1 MPAFVMKRNQ
11 KGGVNDMF
19 YKALGFVV
27 WRLAVAYMRQR
38 FARYAKGAAVAGV
51 LALGL
56 AAYLGTRSGSEG

>member
-1 MPAFVMKRNQ
+1 
-11 KGGVNDMF
+11 MF

-27 WRLAVAYMRQR
+27 WKVAVIYMRRR

-51 LALGL
+51 LALGI